1 MKSAITFKAKFLL
14 FAALFL
20 TCCTFTF
27 AQTAKDF
34 FGSSETPFLYLG
46 VDFTKNKIIDDATA
60 NAMDIRDRQYAS
72 INDVIIN
79 EAKKFDMKSAFH
91 KSNVDHDLGLVSQM
105 NSKIN
110 AEAILSTSTAD
121 FHRLQASDI
130 ESVVRGYKVGGKK
143 GVGLLLVA
151 EGVSKSDKAI
161 AIWVTLID
169 LSNGK
174 MIMTERMEGKVGGF
188 GFRNY
193 IAAGVKSILDAI
205 EKKKYNEWKSKYGM

>member
-1 MKSAITFKAKFLL
+1 MFL
-14 FAALFL
+14 A
-20 TCCTFTF
+20 
-27 AQTAKDF
+27 
-34 FGSSETPFLYLG
+34 SSETPFLYLG

-72 INDVIIN
+72 INDVVIN
-79 EAKKFDMKSAFH
+79 EAKKFDFRSAFH
-91 KSNVDHDLGLVSQM
+91 KSNVAHEGGVVSQLS
-105 NSKIN
+105 SKII
-110 AEAILSTSTAD
+110 AVAILSTSTAD

-174 MIMTERMEGKVGGF
+174 MIMTERMEGKGG
-188 GFRNY
+188 GHW
-193 IAAGVKSILDAI
+193 ISQLHCSG
-205 EKKKYNEWKSKYGM
+205 SKEAFLMQ